1 MSDPSSPRPDQDA
14 PLPPLGVGRI
24 MALDVGSVRVGVAL
38 SDPTGCFAS
47 PKETLLR
54 YKKPEARI
62 VSLIAEHDVRCL
74 VVGQP
79 WTLSGEAGPAVR
91 AIAAFVDGLRPQVS
105 VPIVM
110 WDERLSTAHA
120 QRDMIALG
128 ARRAAR
134 RQHIDKVAAA
144 LILQSYLDSRATLP

>member
-1 MSDPSSPRPDQDA
+1 MTDSLDPSEVYRSA
-14 PLPPLGVGRI
+14 PLRGRV
-24 MALDVGSVRVGVAL
+24 MALDVGTVRIGVAL
-38 SDPTGCFAS
+38 SDPTGTFAQ
-47 PKETLLR
+47 PKDTLLR
-54 YKKPEARI
+54 YKKPEERI
-62 VSLIAEHDVRCL
+62 AQLIEEHEVQTL

-79 WTLSGEAGPAVR
+79 LTLRGEAGPAVA
-91 AIAAFVDGLRPQVS
+91 AIAAFVTGLQNHVQ

-128 ARRAAR
+128 ARRATR

>member
-1 MSDPSSPRPDQDA
+1 
-14 PLPPLGVGRI
+14 

-38 SDPTGCFAS
+38 SDPTGTFAQ

-54 YKKPEARI
+54 YKQPEARI
-62 VSLIAEHDVRCL
+62 RDLIAEHDVRCL

-79 WTLSGEAGPAVR
+79 WKLSGEAGPAVR
-91 AIAAFVDGLRPQVS
+91 AIALFVDGLRPFVTTT
-105 VPIVM
+105 PIVM

-120 QRDMIALG
+120 QRDMISLG
-128 ARRAAR
+128 ARRATR

>member
-1 MSDPSSPRPDQDA
+1 
-14 PLPPLGVGRI
+14 
-24 MALDVGSVRVGVAL
+24 MALDVGSVRIGVAL
-38 SDPTGCFAS
+38 SDPMNIIAQ
-47 PKETLLR
+47 PKDTLLR
-54 YKKPEARI
+54 YKQPEARI
-62 VSLIAEHDVRCL
+62 AQMVVELEVSHL

-79 WTLSGEAGPAVR
+79 LTLKGEEGPAVR
-91 AIAAFVDGLRPQVS
+91 AIALFVEGLKQHVA

-128 ARRAAR
+128 SRRATR
-134 RQHIDKVAAA
+134 KQHIDKVAAA